1 LPYGAFVDSPT
12 KCKVCS
18 WHQSFGK
25 NLDTQSRGKA
35 VRGLLLPLIAPGAVT
50 DEEAPVTGFMVEGP
64 FCIRLEARRTQ
75 GKATMIGN
83 PDADTFERLVATA
96 RWRAWTLAAIFS
108 GVMSGIV
115 ILGKFVSPPGP
126 QDLRPYLESI
136 GAVLVVTIG
145 LPTVMFY
152 AEKRTVRHL
161 RPLEPYVAEASHPWA
176 RMTLLLRDGMVVT
189 VAATSNVV
197 TCAMVFA
204 TDGTV
209 FQPSLEQGIR
219 WMRLWHIERLGVVS
233 NRSGPPEAWAELNA
247 LRKAFRAHTCVC
259 IAGRIRP
266 SAPGQTAPLWI
277 VSATFVS
284 MFPLPLR
291 VDQLA
296 SKLAAMERLLT
307 RALGGFGFAQGVP
320 PIRLERAGSLTV
332 ADEERRGSL
341 PLPWAVRG
349 LFVRLRRERPAAFAV
364 FLVSTAVAAV
374 LVALQGVLSPTFAFL
389 ALVAGGFAIGRA
401 SLPLRDAVVTGFIM
415 GYIAYLAGTVAF
427 ALSSSILA
435 GYTAE
440 RVAAEAGIG
449 VFVGA
454 VVGVVGGVWTAGGA
468 ALGSVLRWRL
478 HAGNIL

>member
-1 LPYGAFVDSPT
+1 MDEVGT
-12 KCKVCS
+12 
-18 WHQSFGK
+18 
-25 NLDTQSRGKA
+25 RGV
-35 VRGLLLPLIAPGAVT
+35 VRTTADERQAIVVAPCPGNACT
-50 DEEAPVTGFMVEGP
+50 DEEAPVTGFMLEGP

-233 NRSGPPEAWAELNA
+233 NRSGPPETWAELNA

-266 SAPGQTAPLWI
+266 SAPGLTAPLWI

-307 RALGGFGFAQGVP
+307 RALGGFGFAPGVP
-320 PIRLERAGSLTV
+320 PILLERVG
-332 ADEERRGSL
+332 
-341 PLPWAVRG
+341 VRG

-374 LVALQGVLSPTFAFL
+374 LIALQGVLSPTFAFL